1 MDNKA
6 EKIVSKYYNTYGWR
20 TKNSVTE
27 DALEQEDLREC
38 AKDYVSKCRLKL
50 LKYIPQSGENI
61 LDMAS
66 GPIQYDEYLEYS
78 KNFKKR
84 YCVDL
89 SKAALEM
96 AKKKIGDHGVFMNDS
111 FFDID
116 IKKNFFDC
124 AVSLHTI
131 YHIDKDKQEDAVR
144 KLIDVTKPGQPIIIV
159 YANPRTPITR
169 IITLPFRLFRRVKF
183 IFKKIFG
190 IIKPEKDTTSL
201 YFYPHPIKW
210 WDRFSDTSYVK
221 IEPWRTFASDE
232 QKWLIPNNKIG
243 KIFFNMLLDF
253 EKKYPNFFV
262 KYFKYPMIILTKKT

>member
-183 IFKKIFG
+183 IFKKIF
-190 IIKPEKDTTSL
+190 
-201 YFYPHPIKW
+201 
-210 WDRFSDTSYVK
+210 
-221 IEPWRTFASDE
+221 
-232 QKWLIPNNKIG
+232 LIHKQAPN
-243 KIFFNMLLDF
+243 
-253 EKKYPNFFV
+253 P
-262 KYFKYPMIILTKKT
+262 